1 MKKWLSLLLVFGLS
15 LLLFGCS
22 CDPEVV
28 EVTSVEL
35 GANAKELQVGQT
47 YQINPTVKPDDAT
60 DKKVTYD
67 SNNKAVATVSAS
79 GLVSAVAEGTA
90 VITVKAGAKQ
100 AELTITVLPVEE
112 VQLVITVPQEAATIV
127 VGGTYTLGAQV
138 KDQTGAPQPA
148 TLAYASN
155 NADVATVD
163 DSGKVTGHAAGTAVI
178 TITFGELSKTVTIT
192 VTAEE
197 PGERAIAGVPEEDPE
212 NNVYIFIGRKF
223 TATVENL
230 REGETVA
237 WSTQDTEVISLSAEG
252 AVEALEAG
260 IATIHAIVSDAE
272 GNQVADLSATFEV
285 MDE

>member
-47 YQINPTVKPDDAT
+47 YQINPTVKPDNAT

-127 VGGTYTLGAQV
+127 VG
-138 KDQTGAPQPA
+138 
-148 TLAYASN
+148 
-155 NADVATVD
+155 
-163 DSGKVTGHAAGTAVI
+163 
-178 TITFGELSKTVTIT
+178 ELTH
-192 VTAEE
+192 
-197 PGERAIAGVPEEDPE
+197 
-212 NNVYIFIGRKF
+212 
-223 TATVENL
+223 
-230 REGETVA
+230 
-237 WSTQDTEVISLSAEG
+237 
-252 AVEALEAG
+252 LE
-260 IATIHAIVSDAE
+260 HK
-272 GNQVADLSATFEV
+272 
-285 MDE
+285 